1 MKETKFFK
9 WLDNLWYHY
18 KWIILTV
25 FVFAIFIVVSI
36 IQMAGREDIDMYIM
50 YAGPEVITV
59 QNGTYIEKAFENLT
73 PDDLTGDGK
82 VSVSLRDLAILSKEE
97 MEERNEKMEAEEGQT
112 DGVANAIVVSHM
124 SQNLQTF
131 NQEILGGDSVI
142 CLLSPYTYSIVR
154 EADGF
159 MPISEI
165 LGYTPEGLYDECGI
179 YLAQTEFGRFTEGLY
194 TLPEDTILC
203 IRRLSSMAFLK
214 GTNKTE
220 REHNYCVEKFKA
232 AIEWKKPDYAA

>member
-1 MKETKFFK
+1 MKETKLYK
-9 WLDNLWYHY
+9 WLDNFWYHY
-18 KWIILTV
+18 KWIFLV
-25 FVFAIFIVVSI
+25 VMVFAVFIIVSI
-36 IQMAGREDIDMYIM
+36 VQMVGREDVDMYIM

-59 QNGTYIEKAFENLT
+59 QNATYIQKVFENLT
-73 PDDLTGDGK
+73 PDDITGDGK
-82 VSVSLRDLAILSKEE
+82 VTVSLRDLAILSKEE
-97 MEERNEKMEAEEGQT
+97 MEERNKAMEEAEGSV
-112 DGVANAIVVSHM
+112 DGVANGIVVSHM

-159 MPISEI
+159 MPIADI
-165 LGYTPEGLYDECGI
+165 LGYTPDGLYDECGI
-179 YLAQTEFGRFTEGLY
+179 YLSETEFGRFSEGLY
-194 TLPEDTILC
+194 NLPEDTILC

-220 REHNYCVEKFKA
+220 REHDYCVEKFKA
-232 AIEWKKPDYAA
+232 AIEWKKPAVGA

>member
-1 MKETKFFK
+1 MKETKLYK
-9 WLDNLWYHY
+9 WLDNFWYHY
-18 KWIILTV
+18 KWIFLVVLLFTV
-25 FVFAIFIVVSI
+25 FIIVSI
-36 IQMAGREDIDMYIM
+36 IQMLGREDIDMYVM

-59 QNGTYIEKAFENLT
+59 QNATYIEKAFEGVT
-73 PDDLTGDGK
+73 PEDLTGDGE
-82 VSVSLRDLAILSKEE
+82 VTVSLRDLAILSKEE
-97 MEERNEKMEAEEGQT
+97 MEERNKAAEEKEGQT
-112 DGVANAIVVSHM
+112 DGVANAIIVSHM

-159 MPISEI
+159 MPISDI
-165 LGYTPEGLYDECGI
+165 LGYTPDGLYDECGI
-179 YLAQTEFGRFTEGLY
+179 YLSETEFGRFNEGLY

-214 GTNKTE
+214 GANKTE
-220 REHNYCVEKFKA
+220 EAHDYCVEKFKA
-232 AIEWKKPDYAA
+232 IIEWKKPQIGA